1 MPPSDDSARLFDV
14 GVEPC
19 ADNPDDLA
27 APDEAVDDVR
37 DVEAVDDAEPVV

>member
-1 MPPSDDSARLFDV
+1 LFDV

-19 ADNPDDLA
+19 ADDPDDVA

-37 DVEAVDDAEPVV
+37 DVVAVDDAEPAV